1 MGEPRIVIPRVGGPR
16 IVIPAD
22 QLNIGKSACSDA
34 SKLSKAP
41 RVRTMPI
48 IGDQPNT
55 KSPMKKRTAVTMNPL
70 GADTSK
76 HSTFAVNP

>member
-1 MGEPRIVIPRVGGPR
+1 MNPNLENLAQP
-16 IVIPAD
+16 
-22 QLNIGKSACSDA
+22 LKT
-34 SKLSKAP
+34 KLSKAP